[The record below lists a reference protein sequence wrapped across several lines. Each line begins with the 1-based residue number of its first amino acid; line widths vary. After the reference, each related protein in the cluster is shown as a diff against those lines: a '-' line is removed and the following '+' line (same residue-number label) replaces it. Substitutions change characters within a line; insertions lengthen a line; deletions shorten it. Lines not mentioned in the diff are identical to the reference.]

1 MARAVT
7 PQEPRPHS
15 SIKPKQGTSEVVPP
29 APTKRSAETLRQLTE
44 CRWRARPSKSAG
56 LRRQSGGKTDTSTR
70 LLRSAAGVVPR
81 RRRKAPTKCDL
92 TENPPA
98 SPTNTEER

>member
-56 LRRQSGGKTDTSTR
+56 LRRQSGGKTDHSTR
-70 LLRSAAGVVPR
+70 LLRSR
-81 RRRKAPTKCDL
+81 
-92 TENPPA
+92 
-98 SPTNTEER
+98 SEEHTSELQSLMSISYAVFCLKKKKQKKT